1 MTDEGWEAHMAEK
14 AAARRA
20 EQEGAEWQRAGRQ
33 RPPDRSTWPVPEH
46 LKGYSARDVFLWYVM
61 DGWRRIL
68 GGDPRVVLDH
78 DFGFHVVS
86 DGIWQLKLVNLDE
99 FPDER
104 FPEPTP

>member
-1 MTDEGWEAHMAEK
+1 MAER

-20 EQEGAEWQRAGRQ
+20 EQEEAEQQHAGHQ

-46 LKGYSARDVFLWYVM
+46 LKGYSARDVFLWYMM

-68 GGDPRVVLDH
+68 GGEPKVLFDH
-78 DFGFHVVS
+78 DFGFHVIS
-86 DGIWQLKLVNLDE
+86 DGIWQLKLANLDE

-104 FPEPTP
+104 FPELGP